1 MFLLYGLGGPI
12 WPIGVGGPRVRP
24 VQAHSSY
31 ATEFVPGFKGY
42 LYKLLGK
49 PLIESLMYY

>member
-12 WPIGVGGPRVRP
+12 WPIGVGGSRVRP

-31 ATEFVPGFKGY
+31 ASDFVPGFKGY
-42 LYKLLGK
+42 LYKLLRK